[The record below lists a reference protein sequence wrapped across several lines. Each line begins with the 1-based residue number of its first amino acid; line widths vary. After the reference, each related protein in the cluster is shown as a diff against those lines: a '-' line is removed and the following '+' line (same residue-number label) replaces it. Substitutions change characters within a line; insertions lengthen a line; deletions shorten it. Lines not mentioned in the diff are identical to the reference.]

1 MKKTRKTV
9 SIWFSFFRGSAEG
22 TWKWERQEALG
33 SCKLFNEAQLA
44 QFKKAPVCWV
54 GGPSS
59 NLGEIL
65 VISCWLCL
73 RPRLTFPTFL
83 YKTWQ
88 NVHTR
93 NKTLAPID
101 RWPAWL
107 GHPFS
112 MLGHPLNQANVSAAH
127 KHLIWLAH
135 PGKLGQRQKIKACA
149 NAVLKS
155 WLGLLGQFFLITVL
169 AKVDAAERVP
179 FFPGTTFLYLNGA

>member
-1 MKKTRKTV
+1 MVLLGRVLRVREENENDSKHLV
-9 SIWFSFFRGSAEG
+9 LVFRGSPEG

-33 SCKLFNEAQLA
+33 SCKFLNEAQLA
-44 QFKKAPVCWV
+44 QLKKAPVCWV

-59 NLGEIL
+59 NLCEALIM
-65 VISCWLCL
+65 SCWLCL

-107 GHPFS
+107 GNPFS

-135 PGKLGQRQKIKACA
+135 PKKIGSTPENQSVRECC
-149 NAVLKS
+149 S
-155 WLGLLGQFFLITVL
+155 QVL
-169 AKVDAAERVP
+169 AKA
-179 FFPGTTFLYLNGA
+179 NGPIFSHNSAC